1 MMISADNE
9 CGDCVTI
16 TNTNTPNNSKVMKRV
31 LTLAAMGYL
40 AFREQTRIKCYC
52 QDSRTAN
59 KVNGFEY
66 LGVQEKLVQ
75 TPLNDRYS
83 TDNNVHCP
91 V

>member
-1 MMISADNE
+1 MMTRRMRAMMISADNE

-40 AFREQTRIKCYC
+40 AFHEQTRIKCYC

-59 KVNGFEY
+59 KVNGLEY
-66 LGVQEKLVQ
+66 LEEL
-75 TPLNDRYS
+75 
-83 TDNNVHCP
+83 
-91 V
+91 

>member
-1 MMISADNE
+1 MPVSDDDTEDAGDDDLRDNE

-40 AFREQTRIKCYC
+40 AFHEQTRIKCYC

-59 KVNGFEY
+59 KVNGLEY
-66 LGVQEKLVQ
+66 LEEL
-75 TPLNDRYS
+75 
-83 TDNNVHCP
+83 
-91 V
+91 